1 MLKKILKVLPHV
13 SIVMSGMLI
22 VFFCIDRVN
31 KPMGFM
37 TNEFHKILTFLL
49 ALISLGYSV
58 FIIAYQR
65 KRERF
70 EEARRKKAQAARRSQ
85 AAQARAPQKRP
96 VAPQQRPVQQ
106 ARVRQQ

>member
-13 SIVMSGMLI
+13 TIVMAGLLI

-49 ALISLGYSV
+49 SVACVGYSV
-58 FIIAYQR
+58 FIMSYQR

-70 EEARRKKAQAARRSQ
+70 EEAKRRKAQAARRAQ
-85 AAQARAPQKRP
+85 ATPARPAAAQRPARTMKSGQ
-96 VAPQQRPVQQ
+96 
-106 ARVRQQ
+106 